1 MRSASAEFKRLD
13 EVNKDS
19 RIWEDGKT
27 NGWRK
32 AVKKFVDMSDAWEAK
47 AEELAQALEGLC
59 RQCKCPM
66 FFGYQGKCEHMVPGE
81 FACKDC
87 PVYAGYGALESMKRE
102 KEKA

>member
-13 EVNKDS
+13 EANKDS
-19 RIWEDGKT
+19 RLWKDGKT
-27 NGWRK
+27 NGWRT
-32 AVKKFVDMSDAWEAK
+32 AVKKFVDMSDMWEAK
-47 AEELAQALEGLC
+47 AEELAQALERLC

-66 FFGYQGKCEHMVPGE
+66 FFGYKGECEHMVPGE